1 MKKCLEQPGKGK
13 LAPYDKERFD
23 LKKELARV
31 TRERHFKKSPGQP
44 KRVKYSFIKE
54 HRNCYKIQE
63 LCRFLDVS
71 ACGYYKWVAKEKNNK
86 ELAREELLGD
96 IQKSITTQP

>member
-23 LKKELARV
+23 LKKELAR
-31 TRERHFKKSPGQP
+31 
-44 KRVKYSFIKE
+44 
-54 HRNCYKIQE
+54 
-63 LCRFLDVS
+63 
-71 ACGYYKWVAKEKNNK
+71 
-86 ELAREELLGD
+86 EELLGD